1 MKQEISFNSGITRFV
16 LVLPELCRYFTA
28 VVNQYIIAQHS
39 EAEIHSRNLKPGSPY
54 LGLNKFEPGDK
65 DKFFGREKWII
76 ELSNDLEKNNL
87 LLLLGA
93 SGSGKSSLVQAGLI
107 PYLSDQWGASQLVT
121 IIFVPDNNPFTSF
134 SENFPKKYQNKAS
147 NFFNSPNNLTLID
160 VIKSCQ
166 EESFKWIIFI
176 DQFEELFARTP
187 KLERDKFI
195 ASLIPLIQ
203 QQDESIKLILAMRS
217 DFLDEL
223 QEYADLTNEVEKQ
236 IRLTREMTEIELRL
250 AIAEPAARNGVT
262 FEKGLVETIIHD
274 FYHQAGS
281 LPLLQYTLDLLWR
294 EDKPSE
300 NNRVLN
306 IATYENIGGVSGALQ
321 KQADKIYNSEL
332 FNDEERKTAEK
343 IFIELIDLKVKE
355 PISRRVDRSQF
366 RNNETINK
374 VLEKLI
380 DNRLLVSGRYRRSTV
395 EVAHE
400 QLLRSWQVLQKLIN
414 DKEEII
420 ILRNRLFSDVQQ
432 WQRLKEENNHNAEK
446 ELWVGYNLEKF
457 HRLINEEEFSSFDEE
472 TKKFIQASD
481 ERKKQLENEEE
492 EKRQK
497 ELKLEITEKEL
508 AKESLEKE
516 RTKNKFLLTLVI
528 ATILSLLAGVLG
540 WLFWQGKQQ
549 GILLQSIININRGEF
564 ESETIKLLP
573 KMIEKGDKKLREAAK
588 DKNQINKN
596 IESAM
601 SDYKNVLNFINL
613 AQKQIKDSLAENP
626 SKYKHIRQC
635 ENQYQDI
642 REFSDNLDIRKF
654 SDDLVTDLT
663 KYFIQCKLINIFTY
677 SREEKLLIK
686 IIKIKEKASNSLTDI
701 IWKYRIPKL
710 EGYLK
715 ENKYGEKIGNK
726 RPSDFEDQ
734 FTEGALRET
743 YKILIVDLGAD
754 INKSGFIANEE
765 EARRMPKKILLKI
778 EKLWRQYTDQKC
790 GWFGKEDNREA
801 DECELLNK
809 YSLSRLIFYGPI
821 DAQQRLEEVMKDS
834 TFPNPESSKCENKTI
849 LDLQQSLENINTIL
863 DLQQSLENINKKPTK
878 TISNYFQ
885 IIDGSG
891 QITYSD
897 YPLLVGVEEHK
908 KEYGVI
914 GRYNPSNRH
923 MRLEI
928 SGRLVE
934 IYLFEPLG
942 ENKTVDFVVK
952 KIISNRNRGNDT
964 FSVSGLPFNA
974 IIETNFITQG
984 TLKKVGNQI
993 QGNFQTEGEVWL
1005 GEFISRYRGI
1015 IKGKFTLN
1023 IQPVETYNT
1032 DIPENYHTSEKENI
1046 KVITSV
1052 VEDCIW
1058 KKSDISSEF

>member
-1 MKQEISFNSGITRFV
+1 M
-16 LVLPELCRYFTA
+16 
-28 VVNQYIIAQHS
+28 
-39 EAEIHSRNLKPGSPY
+39 
-54 LGLNKFEPGDK
+54 
-65 DKFFGREKWII
+65 
-76 ELSNDLEKNNL
+76 
-87 LLLLGA
+87 
-93 SGSGKSSLVQAGLI
+93 
-107 PYLSDQWGASQLVT
+107 
-121 IIFVPDNNPFTSF
+121 
-134 SENFPKKYQNKAS
+134 
-147 NFFNSPNNLTLID
+147 
-160 VIKSCQ
+160 
-166 EESFKWIIFI
+166 
-176 DQFEELFARTP
+176 
-187 KLERDKFI
+187 ERDKFI
-195 ASLIPLIQ
+195 ANLIPLVQ

-223 QEYADLTNEVEKQ
+223 QQYADLTNEVEKQ
-236 IRLTREMTEIELRL
+236 KIRFTREMTEIELRL

-306 IATYENIGGVSGALQ
+306 RETYRKIGGVSGALQ
-321 KQADKIYNSEL
+321 KQANKIYNSEL
-332 FNDEERKTAEK
+332 LNDEERKTAEK

-432 WQRLKEENNHNAEK
+432 WQRLKEENNHNVEK

-573 KMIEKGDKKLREAAK
+573 KMIEKGDKKLIEAAK
-588 DKNQINKN
+588 DKNQRNKN
-596 IESAM
+596 IESAI

-613 AQKQIKDSLAENP
+613 AQKRIKDSLADNP
-626 SKYKHIRQC
+626 SKYKHILQC

-642 REFSDNLDIRKF
+642 REFSDDM
-654 SDDLVTDLT
+654 VTDLT

-677 SREEKLLIK
+677 SKEEKLLIE
-686 IIKIKEKASNSLTDI
+686 IIKIKERASNSLTEI
-701 IWKYRIPKL
+701 ILKYRIPRL
-710 EGYLK
+710 EEYLK
-715 ENKYGEKIGNK
+715 KADLKKEKKYIGYKKADK
-726 RPSDFEDQ
+726 RPSDFEEQ

-754 INKSGFIANEE
+754 INKSGSIGNEE

-778 EKLWRQYTDQKC
+778 EDLWRQYTDKKC
-790 GWFGKEDNREA
+790 GWFGKEDNRKA

-809 YSLSRLIFYGPI
+809 ASLSSLIFYGPI
-821 DAQQRLEEVMKDS
+821 DAQQHLEEVMKDS
-834 TFPNPESSKCENKTI
+834 TFPNPERSKCENKTI
-849 LDLQQSLENINTIL
+849 LDLQQSLENL
-863 DLQQSLENINKKPTK
+863 NKNLLK
-878 TISNYFQ
+878 
-885 IIDGSG
+885 
-891 QITYSD
+891 
-897 YPLLVGVEEHK
+897 LLV
-908 KEYGVI
+908 
-914 GRYNPSNRH
+914 
-923 MRLEI
+923 
-928 SGRLVE
+928 
-934 IYLFEPLG
+934 
-942 ENKTVDFVVK
+942 
-952 KIISNRNRGNDT
+952 IIS
-964 FSVSGLPFNA
+964 
-974 IIETNFITQG
+974 
-984 TLKKVGNQI
+984 K
-993 QGNFQTEGEVWL
+993 
-1005 GEFISRYRGI
+1005 
-1015 IKGKFTLN
+1015 
-1023 IQPVETYNT
+1023 
-1032 DIPENYHTSEKENI
+1032 
-1046 KVITSV
+1046 
-1052 VEDCIW
+1052 
-1058 KKSDISSEF
+1058 